1 MMADRGTPLVAIE
14 SGTIGRLNNGG
25 LGGITIW
32 FYGDGG
38 DQYYYAHLDDWAPG
52 LAAGQHVAVGTLV
65 GPTVAGFAFDIAGTY
80 TLPIG
85 AAIVLNLVAL
95 GAMAMLEEPESWRGA
110 ADGS

>member
-52 LAAGQHVAVGTLV
+52 LVAGQHVDVGTLV
-65 GPTVAGFAFDIAGTY
+65 GYVGSTGNAPDAYPHNHFEIHPDGGVALNPYPTVA
-80 TLPIG
+80 
-85 AAIVLNLVAL
+85 AL
-95 GAMAMLEEPESWRGA
+95 CM
-110 ADGS
+110 